1 MKINSIDCGLQIRSI
16 GSGGLDR
23 VAFSQ
28 AKENELFLKEVEIL
42 NPEIIVFQGV
52 RFNNPEFRKTIDKFI
67 EDNRKFF
74 VGRHPSARVKGGRIP
89 FNFIRDLK
97 SK

>member
-1 MKINSIDCGLQIRSI
+1 MKINSIDYGLQIRSI

-67 EDNRKFF
+67 EDNRNFF